1 MPIGSKTF
9 KVIVTY
15 DRKNPTTHRPEF
27 DLIKADHVK
36 AATADEAIKKYL
48 DIFKSKIQNVLG
60 IRKVNCHEL
69 K

>member
-1 MPIGSKTF
+1 MQIGSKTF

-27 DLIKADHVK
+27 DLIKFDHVK

-48 DIFKSKIQNVLG
+48 DIFKLKIQNVLG